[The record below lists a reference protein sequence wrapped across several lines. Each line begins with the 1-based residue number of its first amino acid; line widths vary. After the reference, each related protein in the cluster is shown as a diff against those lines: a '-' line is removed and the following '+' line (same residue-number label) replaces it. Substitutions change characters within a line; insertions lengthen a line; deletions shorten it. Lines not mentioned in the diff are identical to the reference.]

1 MSEAT
6 GAADAA
12 LEAASPAEAL
22 DALVKPRM
30 RGWIHTWAL
39 AVAAV
44 AVAVLVATAATVSAT
59 AGWSTLIYGVTVC
72 GLFGISAVY
81 HRVTWRT
88 PRTRIRMKRADHSM
102 IFLFIAGSYT
112 PFALLGLPG
121 RTGQVLLAVVWAG
134 ALAGVALKLLWPTAP
149 RWVGVPL
156 YLLLG
161 WAIVPV
167 AGQLHG
173 AVGWVP
179 LLLLLAGGLMY
190 SGGAIL
196 YATKWPN
203 PWPEVF
209 GHHEFFHAATVLA
222 ALCHYVAIWLVV
234 LG

>member
-1 MSEAT
+1 
-6 GAADAA
+6 
-12 LEAASPAEAL
+12 
-22 DALVKPRM
+22 M

-39 AVAAV
+39 ALAAV